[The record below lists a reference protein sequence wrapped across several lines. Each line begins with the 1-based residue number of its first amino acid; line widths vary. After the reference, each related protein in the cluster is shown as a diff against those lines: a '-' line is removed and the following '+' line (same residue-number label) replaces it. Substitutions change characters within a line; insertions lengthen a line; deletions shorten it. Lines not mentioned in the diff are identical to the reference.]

1 MRRIG
6 LDRMRVT
13 PWRTARSRERQ
24 AVSEFEELA
33 MPLVS
38 SVYNLARWLVRNEDE
53 AEDLVQETYLKG
65 LRSFASFQS
74 GTNFRAWILRI
85 LRNNFLSSRSTLDWR
100 MTVELKNEE
109 ELPLSRAR
117 CISPESL
124 FIEMSN
130 IAAIRSAIEQ
140 LPLRSREVILLCDV
154 EDLAYKEIAEIL
166 EIPIGT
172 VMSRLA
178 RARRAVREALRPA
191 ETDHCR
197 QSAPLHP
204 PERMELLR

>member
-1 MRRIG
+1 MRPIG
-6 LDRMRVT
+6 FDRLRVT
-13 PWRTARSRERQ
+13 PSRTAKWRESQ

-33 MPLVS
+33 TPLVR
-38 SVYNLARWLVRNEDE
+38 SVYNLACWLARNEVE
-53 AEDLVQETYLKG
+53 AEDLVQETFLKA
-65 LRSFASFQS
+65 LRNFGSFQS
-74 GTNFRAWILRI
+74 GTDFRAWIFRI
-85 LRNNFLSSRSTLDWR
+85 LRNTFLSSRSTLERR

-109 ELPLSRAR
+109 ELPLSRAQ

-124 FIEMSN
+124 FIERSN

-178 RARRAVREALRPA
+178 TARKALREALRLA
-191 ETDHCR
+191 EIDLCC
-197 QSAPLHP
+197 QSVPLH
-204 PERMELLR
+204 

>member
-1 MRRIG
+1 MRRTG
-6 LDRMRVT
+6 LDRMKVT
-13 PWRTARSRERQ
+13 PWRTVRSRERQ

-33 MPLVS
+33 MPLMS
-38 SVYNLARWLVRNEDE
+38 SVYNLARWLVRNEIE

-65 LRSFASFQS
+65 LRNFASFQS

-85 LRNNFLSSRSTLDWR
+85 LRNNFLSSRSTLEWR

-109 ELPLSRAR
+109 ELPLSRAQ

-124 FIEMSN
+124 FIERSN

-178 RARRAVREALRPA
+178 RARKAVREALRPA
-191 ETDHCR
+191 EMDHCR
-197 QSAPLHP
+197 QSIPLHL
-204 PERMELLR
+204 PERMEQRP

>member
-6 LDRMRVT
+6 FDRVRDT
-13 PWRTARSRERQ
+13 PSRIAKWRERQ
-24 AVSEFEELA
+24 GVSEFEELA
-33 MPLVS
+33 TPLVG
-38 SVYNLARWLVRNEDE
+38 SVYNLARWLVRNEIE
-53 AEDLVQETYLKG
+53 AEDLVQETFLKA
-65 LRSFASFQS
+65 LRNFGSFQP
-74 GTNFRAWILRI
+74 GTDFRAWIFRI
-85 LRNNFLSSRSTLDWR
+85 LRNTFLSSRSTLERR

-109 ELPLSRAR
+109 ELPLSRAQ

-124 FIEMSN
+124 FIQRSN

-178 RARRAVREALRPA
+178 RARKAVREALRPA
-191 ETDHCR
+191 EIDLCR
-197 QSAPLHP
+197 QSAPLH
-204 PERMELLR
+204 

>member
-6 LDRMRVT
+6 FDRVRDT
-13 PWRTARSRERQ
+13 PSRIAKWRERQ
-24 AVSEFEELA
+24 GVSEFEELA
-33 MPLVS
+33 TPLVG
-38 SVYNLARWLVRNEDE
+38 SVYNLARWLVRNEIE
-53 AEDLVQETYLKG
+53 AEDLVQETFLKA
-65 LRSFASFQS
+65 LRNFGSFQP
-74 GTNFRAWILRI
+74 GTDFRAWIFRI
-85 LRNNFLSSRSTLDWR
+85 LRNTFLSSRSTLERR

-109 ELPLSRAR
+109 ELPLSRAQ

-124 FIEMSN
+124 FIERYN
-130 IAAIRSAIEQ
+130 VAAIRSAIEQ

-178 RARRAVREALRPA
+178 RARKAVREALRPA
-191 ETDHCR
+191 EIDLCR
-197 QSAPLHP
+197 QSAPLH
-204 PERMELLR
+204 

>member
-6 LDRMRVT
+6 FDRRRV
-13 PWRTARSRERQ
+13 PPSRRAKWRERQ

-33 MPLVS
+33 TPLVRP
-38 SVYNLARWLVRNEDE
+38 VYNLARWLVRNEIE
-53 AEDLVQETYLKG
+53 AEDLVQETFLKA
-65 LRSFASFQS
+65 LRNFGSFQS
-74 GTNFRAWILRI
+74 GTNFRAWIFRI
-85 LRNNFLSSRSTLDWR
+85 LRNTFLSSRSTLERR

-109 ELPLSRAR
+109 ELPLSRAQ

-124 FIEMSN
+124 FIERSN

-154 EDLAYKEIAEIL
+154 EGLAYKEIAEIL

-178 RARRAVREALRPA
+178 RARKAVREALRPA
-191 ETDHCR
+191 EIDHCR
-197 QSAPLHP
+197 QSVPLH
-204 PERMELLR
+204 

>member
-6 LDRMRVT
+6 FDRVRVT
-13 PWRTARSRERQ
+13 PSKTAKLSERQ

-33 MPLVS
+33 TPLVS
-38 SVYNLARWLVRNEDE
+38 SVYNLARWLVQNEIE
-53 AEDLVQETYLKG
+53 AEDLVQETLLKA
-65 LRSFASFQS
+65 LRNFGSFQS

-85 LRNNFLSSRSTLDWR
+85 LRNTFLSSRSKLERR

-109 ELPLSRAR
+109 ELPLSHAQ

-124 FIEMSN
+124 FIERSN

-140 LPLRSREVILLCDV
+140 LPFRSREVILLCDV

-178 RARRAVREALRPA
+178 RARKAVREALRPA
-191 ETDHCR
+191 EIDHCR
-197 QSAPLHP
+197 RSVPLQ
-204 PERMELLR
+204 

>member
-6 LDRMRVT
+6 FDRVRDT
-13 PWRTARSRERQ
+13 PSKIAKWRERQ
-24 AVSEFEELA
+24 GVSEFEELA
-33 MPLVS
+33 TPLVG
-38 SVYNLARWLVRNEDE
+38 SVYNLARWLVRNEIE
-53 AEDLVQETYLKG
+53 AEDLVQETFLKA
-65 LRSFASFQS
+65 LRNFGSFQP
-74 GTNFRAWILRI
+74 GTDFRAWIFRI
-85 LRNNFLSSRSTLDWR
+85 LRNTFLSSRSTLERR

-109 ELPLSRAR
+109 ELPLSRTQ

-124 FIEMSN
+124 FIESSN

-178 RARRAVREALRPA
+178 RARKALREALRPA
-191 ETDHCR
+191 EIDLCR
-197 QSAPLHP
+197 QSAPLH
-204 PERMELLR
+204 

>member
-6 LDRMRVT
+6 FDRVRDT
-13 PWRTARSRERQ
+13 PSRIAKWRERQ
-24 AVSEFEELA
+24 GVSEFEELA
-33 MPLVS
+33 TPLVG
-38 SVYNLARWLVRNEDE
+38 SVYNLARWLVRNEIE
-53 AEDLVQETYLKG
+53 AEDLVQETLLKA
-65 LRSFASFQS
+65 LRNFGSFQS
-74 GTNFRAWILRI
+74 GTDFRAWIFRI
-85 LRNNFLSSRSTLDWR
+85 LRNTFLGSRSTLERR

-109 ELPLSRAR
+109 ELPLSRTQ

-124 FIEMSN
+124 FIESSN

-178 RARRAVREALRPA
+178 RARKALREALRPA
-191 ETDHCR
+191 EIDLCR
-197 QSAPLHP
+197 QSAPLH
-204 PERMELLR
+204 

>member
-6 LDRMRVT
+6 FDRVRVT
-13 PWRTARSRERQ
+13 PLRTARSRGRQ

-38 SVYNLARWLVRNEDE
+38 SVYNLARWLVRNEFE
-53 AEDLVQETYLKG
+53 AEDLVQETFLKA
-65 LRSFASFQS
+65 LRNFGSFQP
-74 GTNFRAWILRI
+74 GTDFRAWIFRI
-85 LRNNFLSSRSTLDWR
+85 LRNTFLSSRSTLERR
-100 MTVELKNEE
+100 MTVELRNEE
-109 ELPLSRAR
+109 ELPLSRAQ

-124 FIEMSN
+124 FIQRSN

-154 EDLAYKEIAEIL
+154 EDLAYKEIAEVL

-178 RARRAVREALRPA
+178 RARKAVREALRPA
-191 ETDHCR
+191 EIDRCC
-197 QSAPLHP
+197 QSVPLH
-204 PERMELLR
+204 

>member
-6 LDRMRVT
+6 FDRVRDT
-13 PWRTARSRERQ
+13 PSKIAKWRERQ
-24 AVSEFEELA
+24 GVSEFEELA
-33 MPLVS
+33 TPLVG
-38 SVYNLARWLVRNEDE
+38 SVYNLARWLVRNEIE
-53 AEDLVQETYLKG
+53 AEDLVQETFLKA
-65 LRSFASFQS
+65 LRNFGSFQP
-74 GTNFRAWILRI
+74 GTDFRAWIFRI
-85 LRNNFLSSRSTLDWR
+85 LRNTFLSSRSTLERR

-109 ELPLSRAR
+109 ELPLSRAQ

-124 FIEMSN
+124 FIQRSN

-178 RARRAVREALRPA
+178 RARKAVREALRPA
-191 ETDHCR
+191 EIDLCR
-197 QSAPLHP
+197 QSAPLH
-204 PERMELLR
+204 

>member
-1 MRRIG
+1 MRPIG
-6 LDRMRVT
+6 FDRLRVT
-13 PWRTARSRERQ
+13 PSRTAKWRESQ

-33 MPLVS
+33 TPLVR
-38 SVYNLARWLVRNEDE
+38 SVYNLACWLARNEVE
-53 AEDLVQETYLKG
+53 AEDLVQETFLKA
-65 LRSFASFQS
+65 LRNFGSFQS
-74 GTNFRAWILRI
+74 GTDFRAWIFRI
-85 LRNNFLSSRSTLDWR
+85 LRNTFLSSRSTLERR

-109 ELPLSRAR
+109 ELPLSRAQ

-124 FIEMSN
+124 FIERSN

-178 RARRAVREALRPA
+178 RARKAVREALRPT
-191 ETDHCR
+191 ELDHYR
-197 QSAPLHP
+197 QSVSLH
-204 PERMELLR
+204 

>member
-6 LDRMRVT
+6 FDRVRVT
-13 PWRTARSRERQ
+13 PLRTARSRGRQ

-38 SVYNLARWLVRNEDE
+38 SVYNLARWLVRNEIE
-53 AEDLVQETYLKG
+53 AEDLVQETFLKA
-65 LRSFASFQS
+65 LRNFGSFQP
-74 GTNFRAWILRI
+74 GTDFRAWIFRI
-85 LRNNFLSSRSTLDWR
+85 LRNTFLSSRSTLERR

-109 ELPLSRAR
+109 ELPLSRTQ

-124 FIEMSN
+124 FIESSN

-178 RARRAVREALRPA
+178 RARKALREALRPA
-191 ETDHCR
+191 EIDLCR
-197 QSAPLHP
+197 QSAPLH
-204 PERMELLR
+204 

>member
-6 LDRMRVT
+6 FDRVKVT
-13 PWRTARSRERQ
+13 PSRTAKLRERQ

-38 SVYNLARWLVRNEDE
+38 SVYNLARWLVRNEIE
-53 AEDLVQETYLKG
+53 AEDLVQETFLKA
-65 LRSFASFQS
+65 LRNFGSFQS
-74 GTNFRAWILRI
+74 GTDFRAWMFRI
-85 LRNNFLSSRSTLDWR
+85 LRNTFLSSRSTLERR

-109 ELPLSRAR
+109 ELPLSRAQ

-124 FIEMSN
+124 FIERSN
-130 IAAIRSAIEQ
+130 IAAIRSAIER

-178 RARRAVREALRPA
+178 RARKAIREALQPA
-191 ETDHCR
+191 EMDHYR
-197 QSAPLHP
+197 QSAPLN
-204 PERMELLR
+204 